1 MRKKNNL
8 GDSWPAVAQ
17 RRPDSTF
24 INTAILGDV
33 LGEAEKQGTQVK
45 SLHRPVPCAYNFKSL
60 NKNTAVPK
68 NYGSL

>member
-17 RRPDSTF
+17 RWPDSTF

-33 LGEAEKQGTQVK
+33 LSKAKK
-45 SLHRPVPCAYNFKSL
+45 
-60 NKNTAVPK
+60 
-68 NYGSL
+68 

>member
-17 RRPDSTF
+17 GRPDSTF

-33 LGEAEKQGTQVK
+33 LGEAEKQGTQVRVFTDLYLVRTILK
-45 SLHRPVPCAYNFKSL
+45 V
-60 NKNTAVPK
+60 
-68 NYGSL
+68 